1 MWSQT
6 NVTSALM
13 LKSTQM
19 TRETVMEW
27 MSTASFTDSLRSLE
41 EEESTTLTTV
51 SGFRKASMTT
61 CVLGTIKTTS
71 NNWRFWTT

>member
-41 EEESTTLTTV
+41 QEESNTLIPHPE
-51 SGFRKASMTT
+51 
-61 CVLGTIKTTS
+61 CV
-71 NNWRFWTT
+71 RV